1 MVRLLLCRVFREGLR
16 LSSFLS
22 QLHWQITWVIPSR
35 GTGMTAKSR
44 NLLDQ
49 VYVVK
54 ETPIVSGSNKTG
66 KSRNLLDQVYVVKE
80 NPIISE
86 EQLSTVLVS
95 DANG

>member
-1 MVRLLLCRVFREGLR
+1 MTNCIGKQRGAIFC
-16 LSSFLS
+16 
-22 QLHWQITWVIPSR
+22 R
-35 GTGMTAKSR
+35 GTGVTAKSR

-80 NPIISE
+80 NPIVSE
-86 EQLSTVLVS
+86 S
-95 DANG
+95 DFWMEKKAQQDNANR